1 MQSRSTFTRESETKR
16 TGKEMS
22 DRTVD
27 RVAQATP
34 ERVARKI
41 RGLSDRAIA
50 WIFISPTIF
59 LLLAINIFPLIW
71 TIQLSF
77 TNYKANR
84 IGREVKDVG
93 LRNYERILTD
103 SDTWLNMQATAHFLF
118 WTIFFQV
125 LIGFALAWLI
135 NKKFKGNDLWTTII
149 VLPMMLSPAV
159 VGNFWKFLY
168 QPQIGLFNYIVSWF
182 TGKDPSSFEML
193 GSVTLAPWAIVI
205 VDTWMW
211 TPFVMLICLAGLRSI
226 PDYIYEAAEIDRAS
240 KLRQFFTI
248 TIPMVLPFL
257 MLAVLFRGIENFK
270 MFDLVVQLTGGG
282 PGSVTELTSINLKRE
297 AFEKWRTGYASAY
310 AIILFVTVF
319 GLASIYVKA
328 LNKVKQR

>member
-1 MQSRSTFTRESETKR
+1 MANGIIERAAKSTPAPF
-16 TGKEMS
+16 
-22 DRTVD
+22 
-27 RVAQATP
+27 
-34 ERVARKI
+34 ARKI
-41 RGLSDRAIA
+41 KGLSDRAIA
-50 WIFISPTIF
+50 WIFITPTIII
-59 LLLAINIFPLIW
+59 LLAVNIFPLIW
-71 TIQLSF
+71 TIWLSF

-84 IGREVKDVG
+84 PNADVKWIG

-103 SDTWLNMQATAHFLF
+103 GDIWLTMQATAHFLI
-118 WTIFFQV
+118 WTLVLQV

-135 NKKFKGNDLWTTII
+135 NQKFKGNDLWTTII

-159 VGNFWKFLY
+159 VGNFWTFLY
-168 QPQIGLFNYIVSWF
+168 QPQIGLFNYVFAFLTQS
-182 TGKDPSSFEML
+182 DPTSFSMI
-193 GSVTLAPWAIVI
+193 GDVALAPWSIVI

-226 PDYIYEAAEIDRAS
+226 PDYIYEAAECDRAS
-240 KLRQFFTI
+240 KWRQFWTI
-248 TIPMVLPFL
+248 TVPMVLPFL

-282 PGSVTELTSINLKRE
+282 PGSTTELTSINLKRE
-297 AFEKWRTGYASAY
+297 AFEKWRTGYSSAY

-328 LNKVKQR
+328 LNKVKER

>member
-1 MQSRSTFTRESETKR
+1 MTQPLPEGLSRR
-16 TGKEMS
+16 
-22 DRTVD
+22 
-27 RVAQATP
+27 
-34 ERVARKI
+34 I

-50 WIFISPTIF
+50 WIFVAPTIF

-71 TIQLSF
+71 TIRLSF
-77 TNYKANR
+77 TNFRVNR
-84 IGREVKDVG
+84 PNEVVKWVG
-93 LRNYERILTD
+93 LQNYSRILNDPDIWATM
-103 SDTWLNMQATAHFLF
+103 THTAHFLF
-118 WTIFFQV
+118 WTLFFQI

-135 NKKFKGNDLWTTII
+135 NRKFKGNDLWTTII

-159 VGNFWKFLY
+159 VGNFWTFLY
-168 QPQIGLFNYIVSWF
+168 QPQIGLFNYAVAF
-182 TGKDPSSFEML
+182 VTGADPASFSMIAD
-193 GSVTLAPWAIVI
+193 VNLAPWALVI

-226 PDYIYEAAEIDRAS
+226 PESIYEAAECDRAS
-240 KLRQFFTI
+240 AWRQFWTL

-282 PGSVTELTSINLKRE
+282 PGDTTLLTSINLKRE

-310 AIILFVTVF
+310 AVILFVTIY

-328 LNKVKQR
+328 LNRVKQR

>member
-1 MQSRSTFTRESETKR
+1 MTQPLPEGLSRR
-16 TGKEMS
+16 
-22 DRTVD
+22 
-27 RVAQATP
+27 
-34 ERVARKI
+34 I

-50 WIFISPTIF
+50 WIFVGPTIF

-71 TIQLSF
+71 TIRLSF
-77 TNYKANR
+77 TNFRVNR
-84 IGREVKDVG
+84 PNEVVKWVG
-93 LRNYERILTD
+93 LQNYSRILNDPDIWATM
-103 SDTWLNMQATAHFLF
+103 THTAHFLF
-118 WTIFFQV
+118 WTLFFQI

-135 NKKFKGNDLWTTII
+135 NRKFKGNDLWTTII

-159 VGNFWKFLY
+159 VGNFWTFLY
-168 QPQIGLFNYIVSWF
+168 QPQIGLFNYAVAF
-182 TGKDPSSFEML
+182 VTGADPASFSMIAD
-193 GSVTLAPWAIVI
+193 VNLAPWALVI

-226 PDYIYEAAEIDRAS
+226 PESIYEAAECDRAS
-240 KLRQFFTI
+240 AWRQFWTL

-282 PGSVTELTSINLKRE
+282 PGDTTLLTSINLKRE

-310 AIILFVTVF
+310 AVILFVTIY

-328 LNKVKQR
+328 LNRVKQR

>member
-1 MQSRSTFTRESETKR
+1 MPETA
-16 TGKEMS
+16 M
-22 DRTVD
+22 DR
-27 RVAQATP
+27 AASATP
-34 ERVARKI
+34 PGIARRV

-50 WIFISPTIF
+50 WLFVAPTIF

-71 TIQLSF
+71 TIRLSF
-77 TNYKANR
+77 TNFRANR
-84 IGREVKDVG
+84 PNADVEWVG
-93 LRNYERILTD
+93 LRNYQRIL
-103 SDTWLNMQATAHFLF
+103 SDPEIWQTMQATAHFLF
-118 WTIFFQV
+118 WTLFFQV

-135 NKKFKGNDLWTTII
+135 NAKFRSSNFWTTVI

-159 VGNFWKFLY
+159 VGNFWTFLY
-168 QPQIGLFNYIVSWF
+168 QPQIGLFNYVVAFVS
-182 TGKDPSSFEML
+182 GADPTSFSMI
-193 GSVTLAPWAIVI
+193 GDVPLAPWAIVI

-226 PDYIYEAAEIDRAS
+226 PESIYEAAECDRAS
-240 KLRQFFTI
+240 KWRQFWTI
-248 TIPMVLPFL
+248 TVPMVLPFL

-282 PGSVTELTSINLKRE
+282 PGSTTELTSINLKRE

-310 AIILFVTVF
+310 AVILFVTVF

-328 LNKVKQR
+328 LNKVKER

>member
-1 MQSRSTFTRESETKR
+1 MLDTAL
-16 TGKEMS
+16 
-22 DRTVD
+22 DR
-27 RVAQATP
+27 AAKATP
-34 ERVARKI
+34 KRVARRI

-50 WIFISPTIF
+50 WIFVAPSIF
-59 LLLAINIFPLIW
+59 LLLAVNIFPLIW
-71 TIQLSF
+71 TIRLSF
-77 TNYKANR
+77 TNFRANR
-84 IGREVKDVG
+84 PNAEVKWIG

-103 SDTWLNMQATAHFLF
+103 NDVWLTMQATAHFLF
-118 WTIFFQV
+118 WTMFFQV

-135 NKKFKGNDLWTTII
+135 NRKFRGNDLWTTII

-159 VGNFWKFLY
+159 VGNFWTFLY
-168 QPQIGLFNYIVSWF
+168 QPQIGLFNYAVAFFS
-182 TGKDPSSFEML
+182 GVDPTSFSMI
-193 GSVTLAPWAIVI
+193 GDVRLAPWAIVI

-226 PDYIYEAAEIDRAS
+226 PESIYEAAECDRAS
-240 KLRQFFTI
+240 KWRQFWTI
-248 TIPMVLPFL
+248 TVPMVLPFL

-297 AFEKWRTGYASAY
+297 AFEKWRTGFASAY

-328 LNKVKQR
+328 LNRVKER

>member
-1 MQSRSTFTRESETKR
+1 MTNPALGRLAK
-16 TGKEMS
+16 
-22 DRTVD
+22 
-27 RVAQATP
+27 ATP
-34 ERVARKI
+34 PGLAHRL
-41 RGLSDRAIA
+41 RGLSDRTIA
-50 WIFISPTIF
+50 WIFVAPTIF

-71 TIQLSF
+71 TIRLSF
-77 TNYKANR
+77 TNFRVNR
-84 IGREVKDVG
+84 PNEPVKWVG
-93 LRNYERILTD
+93 LQNYSRILNDADIWATM
-103 SDTWLNMQATAHFLF
+103 TNTAHFLF
-118 WTIFFQV
+118 WTLFFQI

-135 NKKFKGNDLWTTII
+135 NRKFKGNDLWTTII

-159 VGNFWKFLY
+159 VGNFWTFLY
-168 QPQIGLFNYIVSWF
+168 QPQIGLFNYAVAF
-182 TGKDPSSFEML
+182 VTGADPASFSMIAD
-193 GSVTLAPWAIVI
+193 VRLAPWALII

-226 PDYIYEAAEIDRAS
+226 PESIYEAAECDRAS
-240 KLRQFFTI
+240 PWRQFWTL

-282 PGSVTELTSINLKRE
+282 PGDTTLLTSINLKRE

-310 AIILFVTVF
+310 AVILFVTIY

-328 LNKVKQR
+328 LNRVKQR

>member
-1 MQSRSTFTRESETKR
+1 MSESA
-16 TGKEMS
+16 M
-22 DRTVD
+22 D
-27 RVAQATP
+27 RVAKATP
-34 ERVARKI
+34 PTIARQVK
-41 RGLSDRAIA
+41 GLSDRAIA
-50 WIFISPTIF
+50 WIFIAPTIF
-59 LLLAINIFPLIW
+59 LLLAVNIFPLLW
-71 TIQLSF
+71 TIWLSF
-77 TNYKANR
+77 TNYRANR
-84 IGREVKDVG
+84 PNLDVKWIG
-93 LRNYERILTD
+93 LRNYERILSD
-103 SDTWLNMQATAHFLF
+103 SDIWLTMQATAHFLF
-118 WTIFFQV
+118 WTLLLQV

-135 NKKFKGNDLWTTII
+135 NRKFKGNDLWTTII

-159 VGNFWKFLY
+159 VGNFWTFLY
-168 QPQIGLFNYIVSWF
+168 QPQIGLFNYVVAFFS
-182 TGKDPSSFEML
+182 GADPTSFSMI
-193 GSVTLAPWAIVI
+193 GDVALAPWSIVI

-226 PDYIYEAAEIDRAS
+226 PDSIYEAAECDRAS
-240 KLRQFFTI
+240 KWRQFWTI

-282 PGSVTELTSINLKRE
+282 PGSITELTSINLKRE

-328 LNKVKQR
+328 LNKVKER